1 MLAQNIARAASD
13 AGIFTKFPKGTEWIQ
28 ADVSWHLRSAGNQK
42 RYCFEV
48 THSLEAPRTDYD
60 PYLDQIDLRM
70 DKDETGEWQPTWIV
84 STGVGEAFF
93 PVVRDAEGGF
103 VFKPCDDPEDA

>member
-13 AGIFTKFPKGTEWIQ
+13 AGIFTEFPAGTEWIQ

-48 THSLEAPRTDYD
+48 THSLEAPRTDFN

-70 DKDETGEWQPTWIV
+70 DKNTDGEWQPTWIV
-84 STGVGEAFF
+84 STGVGEGFF
-93 PVVRDAEGGF
+93 SVARDAECEF
-103 VFKPCDDPEDA
+103 IFTPCDYPEDA